1 MCGHPTDRVNGCAS
15 SVLHCLQS
23 GVCIREIGSG
33 ISIINERLLFLSPCM
48 FSCHK
53 LIS

>member
-1 MCGHPTDRVNGCAS
+1 VQVVFCTVCRVEFELGS
-15 SVLHCLQS
+15 
-23 GVCIREIGSG
+23 EIGSG